1 MKQMEEME
9 VALTAKSEEVKEAVR
24 DDMRAEHASK
34 ATLKKA
40 VETMPTTVAQV
51 ASFFLPPHIF
61 HRPYHSFLFLLLF
74 PVLVSFLP
82 LTQVVAQL
90 PTLLISV
97 FKNKWDD
104 YSGEWSDWNT
114 EGEVKFKNCLDIS
127 KNHLLKPSGQF

>member
-1 MKQMEEME
+1 MEEME

-61 HRPYHSFLFLLLF
+61 HRPYHFVFSFSYSLSLSLSF
-74 PVLVSFLP
+74 PLP
-82 LTQVVAQL
+82 RWWPSCPLSSSPSSRTSGTTTAGSGVTG
-90 PTLLISV
+90 TLR
-97 FKNKWDD
+97 
-104 YSGEWSDWNT
+104 GR
-114 EGEVKFKNCLDIS
+114 
-127 KNHLLKPSGQF
+127 